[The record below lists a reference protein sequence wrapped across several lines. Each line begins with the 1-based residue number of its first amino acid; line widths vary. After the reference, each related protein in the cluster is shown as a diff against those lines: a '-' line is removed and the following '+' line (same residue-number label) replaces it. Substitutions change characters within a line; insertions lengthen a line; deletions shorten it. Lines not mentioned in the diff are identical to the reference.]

1 MCAGNAAHPTI
12 CIQETL
18 QPHGHNV
25 SFLVL
30 IHTNAILAPDS
41 LQESMGENG
50 AAAVIALGMIAGLVV
65 PAPVRAE
72 RHFPPTTPGAY
83 LIGQPRAPV
92 LGPAPGL
99 PNLMLD
105 VGQGALGFT
114 LAMASGRVVA
124 DLLAGR
130 APPVPT
136 DGCDAASQG
145 IGA

>member
-1 MCAGNAAHPTI
+1 VCAGNAAHPTI

-83 LIGQPRAPV
+83 LIGQPRARV
-92 LGPAPGL
+92 LGPPFQGTLHSFAA
-99 PNLMLD
+99 D
-105 VGQGALGFT
+105 VQILHNARGGPACILYGT
-114 LAMASGRVVA
+114 
-124 DLLAGR
+124 
-130 APPVPT
+130 
-136 DGCDAASQG
+136 
-145 IGA
+145 